1 MSKFL
6 HYDIETNKIK
16 GFFSIE
22 IHGENIPEPN
32 IEISDTLW
40 QEILS
45 NSSDSYRV
53 EDDEV
58 VPYIKPINER
68 IEAITNQKISLIK
81 QIASNTIT
89 TKYPVY
95 KQQNLTND
103 SEIAKYSIQQL
114 EEAYGNNINIETI
127 IKNITFFVGLD
138 YTIESLTNI
147 EENIN
152 TIDISSLTQNTHQ
165 DILIR
170 VSNYYKQIILSYVAY
185 RKIEA
190 VRLWSDNKE
199 MEILDI
205 LNQSISDE
213 EKLQALENFDTNIN
227 IVL

>member
-1 MSKFL
+1 MKWARIENNIIKEFT
-6 HYDIETNKIK
+6 DIDPYGRFHESLI
-16 GFFSIE
+16 
-22 IHGENIPEPN
+22 
-32 IEISDTLW
+32 W
-40 QEILS
+40 
-45 NSSDSYRV
+45 V
-53 EDDEV
+53 ECNNDVDYSFIYNGSEF
-58 VPYIKPINER
+58 IKPISDL
-68 IEAITNQKISLIK
+68 EAISNQKISLIK

-89 TKYPVY
+89 TKYPIY

-114 EEAYGNNINIETI
+114 EEAYGNIINTETI
-127 IKNITFFVGLD
+127 IKNITFFVGLE

-199 MEILDI
+199 MEIIDI
-205 LNQSISDE
+205 LNQSITDE
-213 EKLQALENFDTNIN
+213 EKLQLLENFDTNIDM
-227 IVL
+227 VL